1 MIGKGRVFSYG
12 AVIGLVLLVLNASAL
27 AEFDRTQIVRL
38 ATTTST
44 ENSGLL
50 EELLPRFEAASG

>member
-1 MIGKGRVFSYG
+1 MTIRWR
-12 AVIGLVLLVLNASAL
+12 ALVASAL
-27 AEFDRTQIVRL
+27 LACAALPAASQFTLRL

-50 EELLPRFEAASG
+50 RAILPR